1 MNVYFHLFFYLIS
14 QLQVRQ
20 HKSPQH
26 PHIVAT
32 VKKID
37 NGIELIPKYTEN
49 HMAIPTAI
57 KKR

>member
-1 MNVYFHLFFYLIS
+1 MSIFIFFFYLIS

-20 HKSPQH
+20 HISPQH

-32 VKKID
+32 VKKKD
-37 NGIELIPKYTEN
+37 NGIELTPKYSDK